1 MNQSFTF
8 YGSFADALDA
18 IPDKGVRYEVMDAI
32 ITYGTKGIV
41 LDELSP
47 YAQAMFALIKPNID
61 TNLKKRIGGAKG
73 GRPPK
78 KETIGTKSK
87 KPMVSEEKNHRL
99 QETKTKEDEAEVS
112 EPEETEKQNIPY
124 QEVVDLYNSVCTSL
138 PRVRG
143 VSDSRRNAIRSRYKA
158 YGMDGIKKV
167 FDNAEESDFLSGRNG
182 KWSSCNFDWLMKQA
196 NFLKVYEGTYENKGG
211 GNNDLS
217 GGNPQKAQH
226 KLFADEYI

>member
-8 YGSFADALDA
+8 YGSFVDALDA
-18 IPDKGVRYEVMDAI
+18 IPEKEVRYEVMDAI
-32 ITYGTKGIV
+32 ITYGAKGVV
-41 LDELSP
+41 LEELSP

-78 KETIGTKSK
+78 KETIEAKSK
-87 KPMVSEEKNHRL
+87 KPMVSKDENH
-99 QETKTKEDEAEVS
+99 ES
-112 EPEETEKQNIPY
+112 EETEQQNIPY

-167 FDNAEESDFLSGRNG
+167 FENAEKSDFLSGRNG

-196 NFLKVYEGTYENKGG
+196 NFLKVYEGTYDNKGG
-211 GNNDLS
+211 GNNDPS